1 MTLNSE
7 IGAKQS
13 DGSPVGDAGAP
24 PNSDR
29 AQPSVLPKDPDKPSG
44 EKAVAEGPYRPYANL
59 PERQAP
65 YEPYK
70 GM

>member
-1 MTLNSE
+1 MTLNSA

-13 DGSPVGDAGAP
+13 DEPPVGDAGAP

-44 EKAVAEGPYRPYANL
+44 EKAVVAEGPYKPYANM
-59 PERQAP
+59 PEPA
-65 YEPYK
+65 
-70 GM
+70 GSL